1 MYRNAM
7 SVSYSTYVLN
17 DLNAY
22 VVTRHPRHPRCS
34 LATTVRVRLAD
45 QSTVLVTGSGA
56 QGALR
61 SSGVTLWHITGAA
74 SLGVALGTAE
84 VTGQA
89 LHTHRLLIRF
99 AASAWVAVVGGVGCH
114 SDLHCQNRALKMS
127 HIIFHIVTVLNFST
141 LQFKTS
147 LLAKDALKL

>member
-1 MYRNAM
+1 M
-7 SVSYSTYVLN
+7 
-17 DLNAY
+17 
-22 VVTRHPRHPRCS
+22 TRHPRHPRCS

-61 SSGVTLWHITGAA
+61 SSGVALWHIAGAA
-74 SLGVALGTAE
+74 SLGVALRTAE

-99 AASAWVAVVGGVGCH
+99 AASAWVAVVGGVGR
-114 SDLHCQNRALKMS
+114 DLNGHVGVNNFDGELG
-127 HIIFHIVTVLNFST
+127 TVYCFVIYNLPK
-141 LQFKTS
+141 Q
-147 LLAKDALKL
+147 LL